1 MSAKRKSTYNELTN
15 MQEFKSSQ
23 QLDHPQLP
31 AVAHFLGD
39 YAGHLLGCGV
49 HTSRVVRN
57 SKRIAESFN
66 MDVTVT
72 TLMRTMTVSVKPKNL
87 VKDEDGK
94 ESAYTIVLDVPTGP
108 ILFAHNA
115 NLSALSWDALD
126 QKLSLDVLRERFEKI
141 KALPLI
147 NPWVILLLASLA
159 NMSFCKL
166 FGGGAI
172 AMGIVFIA
180 TAIGFRCRQ
189 LMIKWKLNHYMV
201 FILSAFIAS
210 MLCASS
216 FTITPAD
223 SEIVMITSVLYLIPG
238 VPLVNGVVD
247 IIEGFTLV
255 GVARLIKA
263 LLLILS
269 LAVGLG
275 ATLMIFKNSL
285 L

>member
-1 MSAKRKSTYNELTN
+1 
-15 MQEFKSSQ
+15 MQQANSSLHSEQ
-23 QLDHPQLP
+23 PSIP

-57 SKRIAESFN
+57 AARIAESFG
-66 MDVTVT
+66 MDVTIT
-72 TLMRTMTVSVKPKNL
+72 TLMRTMTVSVKS
-87 VKDEDGK
+87 KDIVVNENGEC
-94 ESAYTIVLDVPTGP
+94 ESAYTIVLDVPHGP

-115 NLSALSWDALD
+115 NLSALSWDAFD
-126 QKLSLDVLRERFEKI
+126 QKLSLDVLRERFDKI
-141 KALPLI
+141 KALPLL
-147 NPWVILLLASLA
+147 NPWLVLLLASIA

-166 FGGGAI
+166 FGGGPV
-172 AMGIVFIA
+172 AMAIVFGA
-180 TAIGFRCRQ
+180 TAVGFRCRQ
-189 LMIKWKLNHYMV
+189 LLMKWKVNHYIV
-201 FILSAFIAS
+201 FILSAFVAS

-216 FTITPAD
+216 FTLTPAD
-223 SEIVMITSVLYLIPG
+223 SEIVMVTSVLFLIPG
-238 VPLVNGVVD
+238 VPLVNGVID
-247 IIEGFTLV
+247 IIEGFTLA

-275 ATLMIFKNSL
+275 STLMIFKNSL